1 MPAYVIGLNR
11 GVHNRQK
18 LEEFWKTAAPTFEGF
33 GAKRLAIYTP
43 LTPLALIGPLE
54 AAFVYEFPD
63 VGTAK
68 RWYESPAYQ
77 KARQLVRNG
86 VADIELFI
94 IDGGYIPL
102 QNACRILSSG
112 SLSPLPSAPRLA
124 DRSLS
129 CSSTYIGIGFGVKFH

>member
-11 GVHNRQK
+11 AVRDRQK
-18 LEEFWKTAAPTFEGF
+18 LEAFWKAAAPTFEGL

-43 LTPLALIGPLE
+43 LTPLVLLGPLE

-77 KARQLVRNG
+77 KARQLVSG
-86 VADIELFI
+86 GEAEFELFI
-94 IDGGYIPL
+94 IDGGYTPL
-102 QNACRILSSG
+102 AER
-112 SLSPLPSAPRLA
+112 LPH
-124 DRSLS
+124 
-129 CSSTYIGIGFGVKFH
+129 IK

>member
-1 MPAYVIGLNR
+1 MEPTMPAYVIGLNR
-11 GVHNRQK
+11 AVHDRQK
-18 LEEFWKTAAPTFEGF
+18 LEEFWKAAAPTFEGL

-77 KARQLVRNG
+77 KARQLVRDG

-94 IDGGYIPL
+94 IDGGYIPP
-102 QNACRILSSG
+102 AER
-112 SLSPLPSAPRLA
+112 LPH
-124 DRSLS
+124 
-129 CSSTYIGIGFGVKFH
+129 IK